1 MDNGTMKALI
11 LTVVAIWVAGL
22 LGACATTPAGS
33 DEEEARLHALL
44 SANADKGIRCLSVTQ
59 YDSVQ
64 ILGDRT
70 LLFKGRGKKVWANEL
85 TSPCPGMHKDDVL
98 IFDLRGSQVCSLDW
112 VTPTR
117 PGWLHAGPKCSLGEF
132 IEFDPE
138 VLEAVNKGLPKL

>member
-1 MDNGTMKALI
+1 MKTLT
-11 LTVVAIWVAGL
+11 LTVGAAMLAGL
-22 LGACATTPAGS
+22 LGACATSPAGP
-33 DEEEARLHALL
+33 DEEAARLHALV
-44 SANADKGIRCLSVTQ
+44 SARGEDGIRCLQVSW

-64 ILGDRT
+64 IVGEQL
-70 LLFKGRGKKVWANEL
+70 LLFKGRGKRVWANEL
-85 TSPCPGMHKDDVL
+85 PRPCPGMRKDDIL

-132 IEFDPE
+132 IEFDVE